1 MAAHGNPASAREPM
15 TIYTARRI
23 ITMDASLPDAH
34 AVGVIGKRI
43 VAVGDL
49 ESMAAWHAQREVR
62 VDERFR
68 DKVLMPGLIDNHIHP
83 FLGAILM
90 PMEIIAP
97 EAWRKPDGSHW
108 PAAQTPA
115 DYLTLLK
122 ARLAAKPDHSEVF
135 ISFGY
140 QPALHGRLFRREL
153 DALCPDRA
161 VILWQRS
168 FHESYLNSRALEQ
181 LKINLEEAAA
191 HPQCDLVNGHF
202 FETGNKLVM
211 ARLRGTFMSHEWYRR
226 GLSLTADLM
235 QQGGI
240 TTAGDMLFGSLGTQF
255 ELDALDAV
263 LEQHQRPL
271 RVVNVFDARGFGN
284 RASGRPIGP
293 PHAPIDFAAGLPDME
308 ALRAQPRHRV
318 WYAKA
323 IKLFADGAMFS
334 QLMQMRPPGYIDGHH
349 GEWLMSPEVLDA
361 GVQAFWDAGYQIHVH
376 VNGDAGMDAVLAALT
391 RAQARKP
398 RFDHRFHVH
407 HVGYCSAAQIPRLAA
422 LGAHASVNPYYIHA
436 LADDYSAFGLGTER
450 ASQITRCAS
459 MLRAGMRVSFHSDF
473 MMAPTEPLLLAWCAA
488 TRQTRS
494 GAVASPPECL
504 TLEQALRGITID
516 AAWGLGLE
524 DEIGSIACGKLADF
538 AVLEDDPFE
547 LGVDRLKD
555 VRITGTVFE
564 GMPHALP
571 RPVASLHASILTQ
584 GDATGSSVHD
594 NTDPRGRPRRPR
606 RLHQAEAST
615 QRPPSDAGPYRR
627 LRALRTGCCNP
638 GEDRCDLIRQWGL
651 WLSDPPAALQSPS
664 SFGVRS

>member
-1 MAAHGNPASAREPM
+1 MFMAAHGTNASAREPM
-15 TIYTARRI
+15 TIFTARRI
-23 ITMDASLPDAH
+23 ITMDHSLPDAT
-34 AVGVIGKRI
+34 AVGVIGKQI

-49 ESMAAWHAQREVR
+49 DSMAAWREQREVTI
-62 VDERFR
+62 DDRFR

-83 FLGAILM
+83 FLGAMLM

-97 EAWRKPDGSHW
+97 EAWRKPDGTHW
-108 PAAQTPA
+108 PAAQTP
-115 DYLTLLK
+115 DEYLALLK
-122 ARLAAKPDHSEVF
+122 ARLDAKTNHQAIF

-140 QPALHGRLFRREL
+140 QPALHGKLFRREL
-153 DALCPDRA
+153 DELCPDRA

-168 FHESYLNSRALEQ
+168 FHETYLNTLAIEQ
-181 LKINLEEAAA
+181 LGIKRDEAAA
-191 HPQCDLVNGHF
+191 HPQCDLENGHF
-202 FETGNKLVM
+202 FETGNKLVV
-211 ARLRGTFMSHEWYRR
+211 ARLRGTLMAPTWYRH

-240 TTAGDMLFGSLGTQF
+240 TTAGDMLFGSLGPEF
-255 ELDALDAV
+255 ELDALHEV
-263 LEQHQRPL
+263 FEQAKRPV
-271 RVVNVFDARGFGN
+271 RVVNVFDARSFGN

-293 PHAPIDFAAGLPDME
+293 PDTPIDFAAGLPAIE
-308 ALRAQPRHRV
+308 ALRAQPRDRV

-407 HVGYCSAAQIPRLAA
+407 HVGYCAAAQIPRLAA

-436 LADDYSAFGLGTER
+436 LTDDYSAFGLGTER

-459 MLRAGMRVSFHSDF
+459 MLQAGMRISFHSDF

-488 TRQTRS
+488 TRRTRS
-494 GAVASPPECL
+494 GAVASPAECL
-504 TLEQALRGITID
+504 TLEQALRGVTID

-524 DEIGSIACGKLADF
+524 DQIGSISCGKLADF

-555 VRITGTVFE
+555 VRICGTVFE
-564 GMPHALP
+564 GTPHLLT
-571 RPVASLHASILTQ
+571 RPMASVHASTMQPAEPLHRLADTEQ
-584 GDATGSSVHD
+584 GRA
-594 NTDPRGRPRRPR
+594 RRPHRQR
-606 RLHQAEAST
+606 RVMPASREDSVPAQERT
-615 QRPPSDAGPYRR
+615 GPYRR
-627 LRALRTGCCNP
+627 LKPLRANCCDP
-638 GEDRCDLIRQWGL
+638 GQDRCDLIRQWGV
-651 WLSDPPAALQSPS
+651 WLAGA
-664 SFGVRS
+664 